1 MERKRKLTLLTLFG
15 PRGRGCSWR
24 RPVAAAAG
32 SAHLPCQPR
41 GQKVNVRLGLE
52 SEVWGSKQT
61 LLTALGSDD
70 WKRKEGTENEKKK
83 TGEKQEMKEEGVS
96 QERRRKG
103 RRLEKR

>member
-1 MERKRKLTLLTLFG
+1 M
-15 PRGRGCSWR
+15 
-24 RPVAAAAG
+24 
-32 SAHLPCQPR
+32 
-41 GQKVNVRLGLE
+41 
-52 SEVWGSKQT
+52 GSKQT

-96 QERRRKG
+96 QERRGKV